1 MLPSLHLPS
10 LKSNLNSITKKYLF
24 IQHFFMHALPWHS
37 LRIARPWHR
46 PRQNKERKSFS
57 SQRTHSL
64 EERQILEGK
73 KNYIE
78 LRTHRNT
85 NTGNDEY
92 AELGR
97 QPASQA
103 GEIHQGGQADPA
115 RRPRGNLTPLAGP
128 QPLYFLDAKAQW
140 ISQLLR
146 KKK

>member
-1 MLPSLHLPS
+1 MPSLHLPS

-103 GEIHQGGQADPA
+103 GEIHQGVKQTPQGGRGATSPLWQDPN
-115 RRPRGNLTPLAGP
+115 RCTSLMLRHSG
-128 QPLYFLDAKAQW
+128 FL
-140 ISQLLR
+140 SS
-146 KKK
+146 